1 MSRYGRWPEA
11 TGGEAGLRQG
21 EEPDFGAGTG
31 GLAKLTAELYALQ
44 GKVKT
49 LPAAKDLAEERNR
62 RIALEAE
69 LDAAMQRMDDS
80 DARLKKLE
88 DKVRTWH
95 DEIVGDVSREMLG
108 FQARAVQ
115 PLEAQVREMSSAFPE
130 VKRQS
135 EAAVRT
141 AIGAQD
147 MQAQLRSQLQALTD
161 DTHAAVS
168 QLAEQLGA
176 EQRDHAEAIEN
187 LMEMVEHTATHDELN
202 SALQGMTADLDGRTT
217 ELGGQISATTAR
229 MDAVEQELDRSVQE
243 LAHAVD
249 EQVGGLDVQLR
260 GSIDQLG
267 SEMRD
272 QVAQLGRDEQEMTS
286 KTSTIIDSL
295 SADLELR
302 TNELTRRCVALEE
315 TTGSLAS
322 AKTRDD
328 MVQKISQQM
337 LSLETKLENTAQV
350 LHQKVE
356 LTAEEMDRQLDQ
368 TATSVDSKLAKGARD
383 AATRADLA
391 VKSMQ
396 QDFAEEKALLDSEVA
411 KLKSTIERQEKRL
424 LSTLSDD
431 AKVNMARLKA
441 EVGVVKG
448 TVDERIGQVLAQVE
462 RKMEESQQR
471 IDASSDRV
479 DDMGLRVKE
488 AAQESTDR
496 TAEAMN
502 RLDEMRKQ
510 LEEQIQQLEMTAASS
525 LKMEVTK
532 LDAEIGAERQSSQS
546 ALQRLERKCTTD
558 TDAVKKSH
566 EERFDKIKDVVA
578 TLDRKLGVRCANIE
592 ASLADQHGHF
602 TAQFTATEGRAND
615 KNVSLQSTVKE
626 LADTVNANQRAAAA
640 AQTSGESKF
649 DQRFRHQESQL
660 ESRCAALAETN
671 ARLELRLSEY
681 KEKVDSSMNDR
692 HAQLEEKILKT
703 RTDMNERHAQLD
715 QRYSESQSAFEDK
728 LLQKQASQETRLD
741 QVLATLRTTEAQ
753 CVRTEAELERL
764 SSNAKDMR
772 EHVTKLNGDQ
782 EKALEGQRLDMT
794 AVMDDV
800 KGRVAQN
807 FAHFTNIAGGLEA
820 KTTGIESKIVSTVQ
834 SIADTREKFS
844 GLCSR
849 FETDIREDRRLNT
862 EALNEQ
868 AARITAIKTDTET
881 KMQSLRQQVVDGHL
895 NLDSK
900 FLEKFAIAEGRA
912 NDQHQN
918 AMDMVTRIELQC
930 KQMDDA
936 AVEAREEFESTLN
949 NKATELN
956 DKFMSLINMGS
967 ERATRAEDIMDAL
980 ATEVEKIKRSFE
992 DMCGQVEKKGVAAMQ
1007 LLADQISDQS
1017 DNLLQ
1022 IVGKV
1027 ERNVEKMEVRQTD
1040 RTSEL
1045 QTTFEDAQAAATA
1058 VATELRVRFTTKL
1071 DELEEAVQKD
1081 HHHFVAECER
1091 IQQKAS
1097 DESKSVDKKLVSTRS
1112 LLHEKLA
1119 KLSDDVAANLQQT
1132 TDMYDDLDA
1141 KYEMQCEDIRVRLKG
1156 QLEILS
1162 RELTEQTQ
1170 ELMKKDELL
1179 DAAIRQQHH
1188 HFTEVATDLRDCHDT
1203 ATGELEDRANRTD
1216 EDVLQV
1222 DKKFS
1227 ALCEELMEHFT
1238 ALNTAMTQNL
1248 VDAKSQLDAKD
1259 AGIEESLHAKFEQLM
1274 TKDDALAVSLQAEV
1288 EQRHEKINKLE
1299 KADAALMLEMESKS
1313 IQMDAAV
1320 AAVDSAADARD
1331 AAQTVRI
1338 EKLEADVTGKLMTSI
1353 EELERSIT
1361 KDLNPLLT
1369 TVDDIGIKLVT
1380 VAEQAA
1386 TADATSTRLGLLQMD
1401 MKQLVD
1407 DTKALVDRG
1416 DRDFEDLSGRLDATT
1431 SEVQDLALEFTGL
1444 ELASMVDPS

>member
-11 TGGEAGLRQG
+11 AGGGAGLRQG

-49 LPAAKDLAEERNR
+49 LPTAKDLTEESNR

-95 DEIVGDVSREMLG
+95 DEIVEDVSREMLG

-115 PLEAQVREMSSAFPE
+115 PLEAQVREMKSTFPE
-130 VKRQS
+130 VKRQA

-141 AIGAQD
+141 AIAAQD
-147 MQAQLRSQLQALTD
+147 MQAQLRSQLQALAD

-168 QLAEQLGA
+168 RLAEQLGA

-187 LMEMVEHTATHDELN
+187 LMEMVEHTATHDELS

-229 MDAVEQELDRSVQE
+229 VDAVEQELERSVQE
-243 LAHAVD
+243 LSHAVD
-249 EQVGGLDVQLR
+249 EQVGGLDAQLR
-260 GSIDQLG
+260 GSIDELG

-272 QVAQLGRDEQEMTS
+272 QVAQLGHDGQEMTS
-286 KTSTIIDSL
+286 KTSMKIDSM
-295 SADLELR
+295 SADLEL
-302 TNELTRRCVALEE
+302 LARRCVALEE
-315 TTGSLAS
+315 TTGSIAS

-328 MVQKISQQM
+328 IVQKLSQQM

-396 QDFAEEKALLDSEVA
+396 QDFAEEKALLDSEVI
-411 KLKSTIERQEKRL
+411 KLKSIIERQEKRL

-431 AKVNMARLKA
+431 AKVNMSRLKA
-441 EVGVVKG
+441 EVGAVKG
-448 TVDERIGQVLAQVE
+448 TVDERIGQVLAQIE
-462 RKMEESQQR
+462 RKMEDSQHR
-471 IDASSDRV
+471 MDVSSDRV

-488 AAQESTDR
+488 AAQESMDR
-496 TAEAMN
+496 TAEVMN

-558 TDAVKKSH
+558 TDAVKKNQ

-592 ASLADQHGHF
+592 ASLADQHAHF
-602 TAQFTATEGRAND
+602 TAQFTAAEGRAND

-640 AQTSGESKF
+640 AQTSGENKF

-660 ESRCAALAETN
+660 ESRCAALAESN

-681 KEKVDSSMNDR
+681 KEKVDASMNER

-715 QRYSESQSAFEDK
+715 QRYSESQSDFEDK

-741 QVLATLRTTEAQ
+741 QVLSTLRTTEAQ
-753 CVRTEAELERL
+753 CVRTETELERL

-772 EHVTKLNGDQ
+772 EHFTKLNGDQ

-820 KTTGIESKIVSTVQ
+820 KTTGIESKIVSMVQ

-849 FETDIREDRRLNT
+849 LETDIREDRRLNT

-868 AARITAIKTDTET
+868 AARTTAIKTDTET
-881 KMQSLRQQVVDGHL
+881 KIQSLRQQVVDGHL

-918 AMDMVTRIELQC
+918 AMDMVMRIELQC
-930 KQMDDA
+930 KQIDDA
-936 AVEAREEFESTLN
+936 AVEARQEFDSTLN

-980 ATEVEKIKRSFE
+980 ATEVERNKRSFE

-1027 ERNVEKMEVRQTD
+1027 ERNLEKMEVRQTD
-1040 RTSEL
+1040 RSNEL
-1045 QTTFEDAQAAATA
+1045 QTIFEDAQAAATA
-1058 VATELRVRFTTKL
+1058 VVTELRIRLTTKL

-1081 HHHFVAECER
+1081 HHYFVAECER

-1132 TDMYDDLDA
+1132 TDTYDDLDA
-1141 KYEMQCEDIRVRLKG
+1141 KYDMQCEDIRMRLKS

-1179 DAAIRQQHH
+1179 DAAIRQQHQ
-1188 HFTEVATDLRDCHDT
+1188 HFTEVATDLRACHDT
-1203 ATGELEDRANRTD
+1203 ATGELEDRANRIG

-1227 ALCEELMEHFT
+1227 AVCEELMEHFT

-1248 VDAKSQLDAKD
+1248 VDAKAQLDAKD
-1259 AGIEESLHAKFEQLM
+1259 AAIEESLHAKFEQLM
-1274 TKDDALAVSLQAEV
+1274 VKDDALTASLQAEV
-1288 EQRHEKINKLE
+1288 EQRHDKINKLE
-1299 KADAALMLEMESKS
+1299 KADAALMLEIESKS
-1313 IQMDAAV
+1313 IKMDAAV

-1361 KDLNPLLT
+1361 KDLNPLLK

-1386 TADATSTRLGLLQMD
+1386 TADATATRLGLLQMD
-1401 MKQLVD
+1401 VKQLAD